1 MCGIAGLLDKS
12 ASRESLAGVAEDMA
26 NALRHRGPDDGRV
39 WVDGEASV
47 ALAHRRLSVLELS
60 SAGSQP
66 MHSASGRWVIVFN
79 GEVYNHLEIRDR
91 LGKEGHA
98 PAWRGHA
105 DTETLLAGVDAWG
118 PVRAL
123 ELASGMFAIAL
134 WDRQERCLWLARD
147 RMGEKPLY
155 YGSVAKRQVF
165 ASELKAL
172 KVMPG
177 VTLRLNRGALAL
189 YLRYDAVPAPHSIY
203 EGIHKVPPGHVVR
216 CESTKGGSW
225 VWSTPEPFWRLA
237 AQSSSFQGSEQEA
250 TDELE
255 SCLTAAVTRQQLSDV
270 PIGAFLSGGV
280 DSSLVV
286 SLMQRISTRPV
297 RTFTIGSTDR
307 ESNEAPH
314 AAAVARHLGT
324 DHTEWIVEP
333 KDALELIPSL
343 ADAFCEPFAD
353 ASAVPTMLVARLARE
368 QVTVALSGDGG
379 DELFAGYNRHLAA
392 YRLWPQLSRLP
403 TKARLM
409 MGRSLL
415 ASAPEFWDRPNRY
428 ARPLLPK
435 SWQVQ
440 NLGLKVQKLATA
452 LGSRDL
458 SDFHRRSASRWQEPE
473 AILADGSSN
482 DFWPVAPS
490 GLDPITAM
498 CWRDA
503 AHYLPNDVLVKVDRA
518 AMAASLETRAPLLD
532 PDVVNFAFSLPM
544 ALKMREGQGKWL
556 LRQVLYRHVP
566 RDLIERPKAGFGL
579 PIAQWLRGPLREW
592 ANDLLTE
599 ERLRASDIFKPEPIV
614 KLWQGH
620 QAGRVDAA
628 DRLWGVLMFQAW
640 QEVWR

>member
-79 GEVYNHLEIRDR
+79 GEIYNHLEIRDR
-91 LGKEGHA
+91 LGQEGHA

-105 DTETLLAGVDAWG
+105 DTETLLASVDAWG

-123 ELASGMFAIAL
+123 ESASGMFAIAL

-172 KVMPG
+172 KELPG
-177 VTLRLNRGALAL
+177 VTLRLNRRALAL

-216 CESTKGGSW
+216 CEPTRGGSW

-237 AQSSSFQGSEQEA
+237 PKSSSFQGSEQEA
-250 TDELE
+250 TEELE
-255 SCLTAAVTRQQLSDV
+255 SRLTAAVTRQQLSDV

-297 RTFTIGSTDR
+297 RTFTIGSTDL
-307 ESNEAPH
+307 ESNEALH

-353 ASAVPTMLVARLARE
+353 ASAVPTMLVARLARK

-409 MGRSLL
+409 VGRSLL

-532 PDVVNFAFSLPM
+532 PDVVNFAFSLPT

-566 RDLIERPKAGFGL
+566 RQLIERPKSGFGL
-579 PIAQWLRGPLREW
+579 PIARWLRGPLRDW

-599 ERLRASDIFKPEPIV
+599 DRLGADGLFNPAPIIA
-614 KLWQGH
+614 LWRSH
-620 QAGRVDAA
+620 LDGRVDAS
-628 DRLWGVLMFQAW
+628 DRLWNLLMFQAW
-640 QEVWR
+640 RERWL